1 MSVHEPGPIDEII
14 DPALAS
20 AVLEIEQHIANG
32 GWDQPA
38 RLYALVP
45 TAELVAKEPVLAHA
59 MGLDESAAAGSLT
72 PVEQEPLGSDADL
85 ERSLETISWPPG
97 VSGCAAVV
105 ERLVLPPDAEA
116 PVLDDPERASAYARE
131 HPARQ
136 DVRIVAGATR
146 AGATYCALR
155 LRAADDDQSVLTGAE
170 LVPGLLALL
179 RDTLEDPAPAG
190 LAEPEDFRGDDRE

>member
-1 MSVHEPGPIDEII
+1 MTGDGSTGEVRGPIDEIV

-20 AVLEIEQHIANG
+20 AVLEIEQHIASG

-45 TAELVAKEPVLAHA
+45 TAELVAKAPALAHA
-59 MGLDESAAAGSLT
+59 MGLDDAAAAGSLT
-72 PVEQEPLGSDADL
+72 PVEQEPLGSDL
-85 ERSLETISWPPG
+85 ELSLESITWPAG
-97 VSGCAAVV
+97 VAGCAAVV
-105 ERLVLPPDAEA
+105 ERLVLPPDAESA
-116 PVLDDPERASAYARE
+116 VLEDPDRARSIARE
-131 HPARQ
+131 HPDRQ

-155 LRAADDDQSVLTGAE
+155 LRAADDGQSVLTGAE

-179 RDTLEDPAPAG
+179 RDTLDAPDADDLGHPPRED
-190 LAEPEDFRGDDRE
+190 LW

>member
-1 MSVHEPGPIDEII
+1 MNGDGSTGNGPIDEIL

-20 AVLEIEQHIANG
+20 AVLEIEQHIATG

-59 MGLDESAAAGSLT
+59 MGLDEAAAAGSLT
-72 PVEQEPLGSDADL
+72 PVEQEPLGADL
-85 ERSLETISWPPG
+85 ERSLESITWPSG
-97 VSGCAAVV
+97 VAGCAAVV

-116 PVLDDPERASAYARE
+116 AVLEDPDGASAYARE

-179 RDTLEDPAPAG
+179 RDTLEDDAVD
-190 LAEPEDFRGDDRE
+190 PEDARGEDLR

>member
-1 MSVHEPGPIDEII
+1 MAGPIDDIV

-20 AVLEIEQHIANG
+20 AVLEIEQHIAGG

-45 TAELVAKEPVLAHA
+45 TAELVEKEPVLAHA

-72 PVEQEPLGSDADL
+72 PVEQEPLGADADL
-85 ERSLETISWPPG
+85 ERSLESITWPPG
-97 VSGCAAVV
+97 VTGCAAVV

-116 PVLDDPERASAYARE
+116 TVLDDPAGAAAYARQ
-131 HPARQ
+131 HPERQ

-155 LRAADDDQSVLTGAE
+155 MRGADDDQSVLTGAE

-179 RDTLEDPAPAG
+179 RDTLEEND
-190 LAEPEDFRGDDRE
+190 EETDHR

>member
-1 MSVHEPGPIDEII
+1 MTTSGPLDDPMQGV
-14 DPALAS
+14 DPALAT
-20 AVLEIEQHIANG
+20 AVLEIETHIAAG

-45 TAELVAKEPVLAHA
+45 TAELVEREPALAHA
-59 MGLDESAAAGSLT
+59 MGLDEAAEEGSFT
-72 PVEQEPLGSDADL
+72 PVEQESIGPDADL
-85 ERSLETISWPPG
+85 ERKLATISWPPG
-97 VSGCAAVV
+97 VAGCAAVV

-116 PVLDDPERASAYARE
+116 AVLEDPDGAAAYARQ
-131 HPARQ
+131 HPDRQ

-155 LRAADDDQSVLTGAE
+155 LRAADDDQSVLTGAD

-179 RDTLEDPAPAG
+179 RETLQEED
-190 LAEPEDFRGDDRE
+190 EQ

>member
-1 MSVHEPGPIDEII
+1 MSAEGMAGPIDDIV

-20 AVLEIEQHIANG
+20 AVLEIEQHIAGG

-45 TAELVAKEPVLAHA
+45 TAELVEKEPVLAHA

-72 PVEQEPLGSDADL
+72 PVEQDQLGADADL
-85 ERSLETISWPPG
+85 ERSLESITWPPG
-97 VSGCAAVV
+97 VTGCAAVV

-116 PVLDDPERASAYARE
+116 TVLDDPAGAAAYARQ
-131 HPARQ
+131 HPERQ

-179 RDTLEDPAPAG
+179 RDTLEEHDEETDP
-190 LAEPEDFRGDDRE
+190 R